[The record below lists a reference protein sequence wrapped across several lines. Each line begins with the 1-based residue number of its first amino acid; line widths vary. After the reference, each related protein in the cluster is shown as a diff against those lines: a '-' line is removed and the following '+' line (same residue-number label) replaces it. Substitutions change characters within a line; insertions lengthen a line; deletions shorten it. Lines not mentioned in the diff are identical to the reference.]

1 MPERAITDMKK
12 TTDTFKRLQAAM
24 KDINGDRTQLIR
36 TQQDQIDYLR
46 EKVAVLE
53 EIAMEKNGGKKP
65 EFSDDQKKR
74 LAYRG
79 KKLSEFLLSEVER
92 TYSPGTLYSWFRE
105 LVGQKYDST
114 GRSGQKKRGRKPI
127 STEIVQETRTL
138 AERNPDWGY
147 DHIAGTM
154 QYLGFDIS
162 ASTVRKILN
171 DHGIVPDPERRK
183 RGDWPQFLE
192 TQQFFTGATDFAQ
205 VEMLT
210 PFGIVRQSL
219 LFFMDIGKRE
229 VRFGGMAHNPDS
241 NWTTQIARN
250 MCDMF
255 DGFMR
260 EKKYL
265 IHDRDSLFNKRFDA
279 IFESIGITIKRLPPF
294 TPQMNGRME
303 NFMRALK
310 TECMD
315 KIIFTAEWQIRL
327 AAKEYLEYY
336 NHYRPTSALDGK
348 MINPYPQDD
357 EGKIQE
363 ISFLGGLLHGYKRVK
378 QAA

>member
-1 MPERAITDMKK
+1 MKQ
-12 TTDTFKRLQAAM
+12 TDTLKRLNAVM
-24 KDINGDRTQLIR
+24 KDINGDKTQILRTL
-36 TQQDQIDYLR
+36 QDQIDYLQ
-46 EKVAVLE
+46 EKVSILE
-53 EIAMEKNGGKKP
+53 EIIEEETGKTQP
-65 EFSDDQKKR
+65 VFSEEQKRR

-79 KKLSEFLLSEVER
+79 RKLNEYLLSVVEP
-92 TYSPGTLYSWFRE
+92 TFAPGTIYGWYRE
-105 LVGQKYDST
+105 LIAGKYDSI
-114 GRSGQKKRGRKPI
+114 GEGQRKRGRKPI
-127 STEIVQETRTL
+127 SAEIIEKIL
-138 AERNPDWGY
+138 FFNERNPDWGY
-147 DHIAGTM
+147 DRIAGTM
-154 QYLGFDIS
+154 RYLGYDVS
-162 ASTVRKILN
+162 ATTIRKVLN

-183 RGDWPQFLE
+183 RGDWQQFIE
-192 TQQFFTGATDFAQ
+192 TQQYVAAATDFAT
-205 VEMLT
+205 VEVLT
-210 PFGIVRQSL
+210 EHGLVREHL
-219 LFFMDIGKRE
+219 LFFMDIGSRE
-229 VRFGGMAHNPDS
+229 VRLGGIAHNPDS

-250 MCDMF
+250 MCDMW
-255 DGFMR
+255 DGFLLG
-260 EKKYL
+260 KKYL

>member
-1 MPERAITDMKK
+1 MIIK
-12 TTDTFKRLQAAM
+12 
-24 KDINGDRTQLIR
+24 
-36 TQQDQIDYLR
+36 
-46 EKVAVLE
+46 
-53 EIAMEKNGGKKP
+53 
-65 EFSDDQKKR
+65 
-74 LAYRG
+74 
-79 KKLSEFLLSEVER
+79 
-92 TYSPGTLYSWFRE
+92 
-105 LVGQKYDST
+105 
-114 GRSGQKKRGRKPI
+114 
-127 STEIVQETRTL
+127 
-138 AERNPDWGY
+138 
-147 DHIAGTM
+147 
-154 QYLGFDIS
+154 
-162 ASTVRKILN
+162 
-171 DHGIVPDPERRK
+171 
-183 RGDWPQFLE
+183 PQFLE

-348 MINPYPQDD
+348 MINSYPQDD
-357 EGKIQE
+357 DGKIQE
-363 ISFLGGLLHGYKRVK
+363 ISFFGGLLHGYKRMK
-378 QAA
+378 QAV

>member
-1 MPERAITDMKK
+1 MLRSQ
-12 TTDTFKRLQAAM
+12 RL
-24 KDINGDRTQLIR
+24 
-36 TQQDQIDYLR
+36 
-46 EKVAVLE
+46 
-53 EIAMEKNGGKKP
+53 
-65 EFSDDQKKR
+65 
-74 LAYRG
+74 
-79 KKLSEFLLSEVER
+79 
-92 TYSPGTLYSWFRE
+92 
-105 LVGQKYDST
+105 
-114 GRSGQKKRGRKPI
+114 
-127 STEIVQETRTL
+127 
-138 AERNPDWGY
+138 
-147 DHIAGTM
+147 
-154 QYLGFDIS
+154 
-162 ASTVRKILN
+162 
-171 DHGIVPDPERRK
+171 
-183 RGDWPQFLE
+183 RGDWDQFIE
-192 TQQFFTGATDFAQ
+192 TQQYCTASTDFAQ

-219 LFFMDIGKRE
+219 FFFMDIGKRE